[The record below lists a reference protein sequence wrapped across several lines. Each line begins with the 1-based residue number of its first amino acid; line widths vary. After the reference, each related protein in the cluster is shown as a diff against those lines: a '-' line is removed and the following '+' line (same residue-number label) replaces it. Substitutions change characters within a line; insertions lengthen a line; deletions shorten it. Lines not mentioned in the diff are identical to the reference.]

1 MTRYCPSRQPH
12 PPGPPLQKR
21 GGSLTSANVRCRL
34 APPSFLER
42 GAGGVRC
49 GWAALLLALLV
60 FSRAAQA
67 QNAPS
72 EKPKVTRILFL
83 LDASGSM
90 MAPWEGQPRWTVAK
104 RMLSKMVDS
113 LNAYPNLELGL
124 RVYGHQF
131 PNADKNCQ
139 DSKLEV
145 PFAPRNAKAIK
156 DKLTTLK
163 AQGNTPITYSLEQ
176 SANDFPTDKS
186 SRNVLLLIT
195 DGLESCNRDPCA
207 ASIALQRKHVF
218 LKPFVI
224 GIGAERDF
232 GKQLECLGQYY
243 NAAEVKTF
251 RTVMDDVIAQTLSK
265 TTVSVNLTDAAGRP
279 VESNVNMTFVN
290 NVTEQPEYNYVHY
303 RDAQGKADVLDIDAL
318 QSYDLVINTV
328 PPVRQANLAIKPGKA
343 NVLTFKTPQGTL
355 WLQNP
360 AITPNPYGTVQA
372 VVHDP
377 QKNTVASFPF
387 GTRQKLLAG
396 NYEVELLTLPRITRR
411 VTVKQG
417 QELAVTYAAPGT
429 LNITTDLKGYGSIYR
444 LNDDESQTWIYN
456 LPDGGSSKVN
466 LPMQPGAYRLVFRT
480 KTSTGSKFT
489 DVRNFSIRSGQT
501 TSVAIFGK

>member
-1 MTRYCPSRQPH
+1 MSR
-12 PPGPPLQKR
+12 R
-21 GGSLTSANVRCRL
+21 GLVRSR
-34 APPSFLER
+34 
-42 GAGGVRC
+42 
-49 GWAALLLALLV
+49 WAVLLLVLLG
-60 FSRAAQA
+60 FSNNGLA
-67 QNAPS
+67 QNAPP

-90 MAPWEGQPRWTVAK
+90 MAPWEGQPRWAVAK
-104 RMLSKMVDS
+104 RMLAKMVDS

-131 PNADKNCQ
+131 PNAEKNCQ

-145 PFAPRNAKAIK
+145 PFAPRNAAAIK
-156 DKLTTLK
+156 KKLVELK

-176 SANDFPTDKS
+176 SANDFPIDKS

-218 LKPFVI
+218 LKPFII

-232 GKQLECLGQYY
+232 GRQLECLGHYY

-265 TTVSVNLTDAAGRP
+265 TTVAVNLTDEAGRP

-303 RDAQGKADVLDIDAL
+303 RDSQGKADVLDIDAL

-328 PPVRQANLAIKPGKA
+328 PPVRQKNLVIRPGKA
-343 NVLTFKTPQGTL
+343 NVLTYKTPQGTL

-360 AITPNPYGTVQA
+360 PLTPNPYGTVQA
-372 VVHDP
+372 VVRDP
-377 QKNTVASFPF
+377 QRTTAGSFAF

-396 NYEVELLTLPRITRR
+396 NYEVELLTLPRIVRR
-411 VTVKQG
+411 VTVRQG
-417 QELAVTYAAPGT
+417 QELTVTYAAPGT
-429 LNITTDLKGYGSIYR
+429 LNITSDLKGYGSIYQ

-456 LPDGGSSKVN
+456 LPDGGSSKIN
-466 LPMQPGAYRLVFRT
+466 LPIQPGAYRLVFRT
-480 KTSTGSKFT
+480 KTSTASKFT
-489 DVRNFSIRSGQT
+489 DVRNFTVRSGQT
-501 TSVAIFGK
+501 TSIAIFGK

>member
-1 MTRYCPSRQPH
+1 
-12 PPGPPLQKR
+12 
-21 GGSLTSANVRCRL
+21 
-34 APPSFLER
+34 
-42 GAGGVRC
+42 
-49 GWAALLLALLV
+49 
-60 FSRAAQA
+60 
-67 QNAPS
+67 
-72 EKPKVTRILFL
+72 
-83 LDASGSM
+83 M
-90 MAPWEGQPRWTVAK
+90 MAPWEGQPRWAVAK

-113 LNAYPNLELGL
+113 LNAYPNLELAL
-124 RVYGHQF
+124 RVYGHQY
-131 PNADKNCQ
+131 PNADKNCE

-156 DKLTTLK
+156 ARLATLK

-176 SANDFPTDKS
+176 SARDFPTDKS

-207 ASIALQRKHVF
+207 ASIALQRKRVF
-218 LKPFVI
+218 LKPFII

-243 NAAEVKTF
+243 NAAEVATF
-251 RTVMDDVIAQTLSK
+251 RTVMNDVIAKTLSK
-265 TTVSVNLTDAAGRP
+265 TTVAVNLTDAAGRP

-303 RDAQGKADVLDIDAL
+303 RDDQGKADVLDIDAL

-328 PPVRQANLAIKPGKA
+328 PPVRQANIPITPGKA
-343 NVLTFKTPQGTL
+343 NILTYKTPQGTL

-360 AITPNPYGTVQA
+360 QLMPNPYGTMRA
-372 VVHDP
+372 VVRS
-377 QKNTVASFPF
+377 QAGATVTAGTF

-396 NYEVELLTLPRITRR
+396 NYEVETLTLPRTVRRITI
-411 VTVKQG
+411 KQG
-417 QELAVTYAAPGT
+417 QEIAVTYDAPGT
-429 LNITTDLKGYGSIYR
+429 LNITTDLKGYGSIYQ
-444 LNDDESQTWIYN
+444 LNDDESQTWIYS
-456 LPDGGSSKVN
+456 LPDGGSSKIN

-480 KTSTGSKFT
+480 ATSNGSKFT

>member
-1 MTRYCPSRQPH
+1 M
-12 PPGPPLQKR
+12 
-21 GGSLTSANVRCRL
+21 
-34 APPSFLER
+34 
-42 GAGGVRC
+42 
-49 GWAALLLALLV
+49 ALLLVLSLWRV
-60 FSRAAQA
+60 VPTHA
-67 QNAPS
+67 QNAPP

-90 MAPWEGQPRWTVAK
+90 MAPWEGQPRWNVAK

-145 PFAPRNAKAIK
+145 PFAPKNARAIK

-163 AQGNTPITYSLEQ
+163 AQGNTPITYSLLQ
-176 SANDFPTDKS
+176 SANDFPPDKS

-195 DGLESCNRDPCA
+195 DGLESCNADPCA
-207 ASIALQRKHVF
+207 ASVALQRKHVF

-224 GIGAERDF
+224 GIGAEKDF
-232 GKQLECLGQYY
+232 GKQLDCLGQYY
-243 NAAEVKTF
+243 NAAEIKTF
-251 RTVMDDVIAQTLSK
+251 RTVMNDVIAQTLGK
-265 TTVSVNLTDAAGRP
+265 TTVSVNLTDADGRP
-279 VESNVNMTFVN
+279 VETNVNMTFVN
-290 NVTEQPEYNYVHY
+290 NVTGQPEYNYVHY

-328 PPVRQANLAIKPGKA
+328 PPVRQANLVIKPGKA
-343 NVLTFKTPQGTL
+343 NVLTYKTPQGTL
-355 WLQNP
+355 WLQSP
-360 AITPNPYGTVQA
+360 ALTPNPYGTVQA
-372 VVHDP
+372 VVRDP
-377 QKNTVASFPF
+377 QKNVVAAFPF

-396 NYEVELLTLPRITRR
+396 NYEVELLTLPRLTQRLP
-411 VTVKQG
+411 VKQG
-417 QELAVTYAAPGT
+417 QELAVTYPAPGT
-429 LNITTDLKGYGSIYR
+429 LNITTDLKGYGSIYK
-444 LNDDESQTWIYN
+444 LNNDDSQTWIYN
-456 LPDGGSSKVN
+456 LAEGGSSKLN

-501 TSVAIFGK
+501 TSVAVFGK

>member
-1 MTRYCPSRQPH
+1 MHLTNSTAS
-12 PPGPPLQKR
+12 LR
-21 GGSLTSANVRCRL
+21 GFFLGLSLRE
-34 APPSFLER
+34 SFCAAAVLF
-42 GAGGVRC
+42 
-49 GWAALLLALLV
+49 ALLFAP
-60 FSRAAQA
+60 AARA
-67 QNAPS
+67 QNAAP

-90 MAPWEGQPRWTVAK
+90 MAPWEGQPRWNVAK
-104 RMLSKMVDS
+104 RMLAKMVDS

-131 PNADKNCQ
+131 PNSEKNCQ

-156 DKLTTLK
+156 DKLTILK
-163 AQGNTPITYSLEQ
+163 AQGNTPITYSLLQ

-195 DGLESCNRDPCA
+195 DGLESCNADPCQ
-207 ASIALQRKHVF
+207 ASLALQRKRVF

-243 NAAEVKTF
+243 NAADVKTF

-265 TTVSVNLTDAAGRP
+265 TTVAVNLTDEAGHP
-279 VESNVNMTFVN
+279 VETNVNMTFVN

-328 PPVRQANLAIKPGKA
+328 PPVRQANLAIKPGRA

-355 WLQNP
+355 ALQNP
-360 AITPNPYGTVQA
+360 QLTPNPYGTVQA
-372 VVHDP
+372 VVRT
-377 QKNTVASFPF
+377 QAGATAGAFSF
-387 GTRQKLLAG
+387 GSKQKLLAG

-411 VTVKQG
+411 LTIKQG
-417 QELAVTYAAPGT
+417 QELTVTYAAPGT
-429 LNITTDLKGYGSIYR
+429 LNITSDLKGYGSIYR

-456 LPDGGSSKVN
+456 LPDGGSSKIN

-489 DVRNFSIRSGQT
+489 DVRNFTVRSGQT

>member
-1 MTRYCPSRQPH
+1 MPNRPVRFH
-12 PPGPPLQKR
+12 PFL
-21 GGSLTSANVRCRL
+21 RL
-34 APPSFLER
+34 AL
-42 GAGGVRC
+42 AC
-49 GWAALLLALLV
+49 LLLGLSLG
-60 FSRAAQA
+60 RARA
-67 QNAPS
+67 QNAPP

-90 MAPWEGQPRWTVAK
+90 MAPWEGQPRWNVAK
-104 RMLSKMVDS
+104 KMLGKMVDS
-113 LNAYPNLELGL
+113 LNSYPNLELGL
-124 RVYGHQF
+124 RVYGHQY
-131 PNADKNCQ
+131 PNAAKRCD
-139 DSKLEV
+139 DSRLEV
-145 PFAPRNAKAIK
+145 PFAPKNAANIK
-156 DKLTTLK
+156 KRLAELT

-195 DGLESCNRDPCA
+195 DGLESCNADPCK

-251 RTVMDDVIAQTLSK
+251 RTVMNDVIAKTLSK
-265 TTVSVNLTDAAGRP
+265 TTVAVNLTDANGRP
-279 VESNVNMTFVN
+279 VETNVNMTFVN

-328 PPVRQANLAIKPGKA
+328 PPVRQTNIPIKPGTA
-343 NVLTFKTPQGTL
+343 NVLTYKTPQGTL
-355 WLQNP
+355 WLQSP
-360 AITPNPYGTVQA
+360 QLTPNPYGTLRAIVRAQ
-372 VVHDP
+372 
-377 QKNTVASFPF
+377 NGTTVTAGTF
-387 GTRQKLLAG
+387 GTRQRLLAG
-396 NYEVELLTLPRITRR
+396 NYEVEALTLPRTVRR
-411 VTVKQG
+411 LTIKQG
-417 QELAVTYAAPGT
+417 QETTFTYAAPGT
-429 LNITTDLKGYGSIYR
+429 LNITSDLKGYGSIYQ
-444 LNDDESQTWIYN
+444 LNDDESQTWIYD
-456 LPDGGSSKVN
+456 LPDGGSSKLN

-480 KTSTGSKFT
+480 GTATASKFT
-489 DVRNFSIRSGQT
+489 EVRNFTIRSGQT

>member
-1 MTRYCPSRQPH
+1 MRYCPETILFPQNPAPKNRQ
-12 PPGPPLQKR
+12 
-21 GGSLTSANVRCRL
+21 V
-34 APPSFLER
+34 PPSLLER
-42 GAGGVRC
+42 GTGGVRFR
-49 GWAALLLALLV
+49 WAMLLLALLGI
-60 FSRAAQA
+60 SQNSLA
-67 QNAPS
+67 QNAPP

-113 LNAYPNLELGL
+113 LNAYPNLELAL
-124 RVYGHQF
+124 RVYGHQY
-131 PNADKNCQ
+131 PNTEKNCE
-139 DSKLEV
+139 DSRLEV
-145 PFAPRNAKAIK
+145 PFAPRNAAAIK
-156 DKLTTLK
+156 KKLTELK
-163 AQGNTPITYSLEQ
+163 AQGNTPITYSLLQ
-176 SANDFPTDKS
+176 SANDFPTDKV

-195 DGLESCNRDPCA
+195 DGLESCNADPCK

-232 GKQLECLGQYY
+232 GKQLECLGPYY

-251 RTVMDDVIAQTLSK
+251 RTVMNDVIAKTLSK
-265 TTVSVNLTDAAGRP
+265 TTVSVNLTDAAGKP

-328 PPVRQANLAIKPGKA
+328 PPVRQANIPIKPGTA
-343 NVLTFKTPQGTL
+343 NVLTYKTPQGTL

-360 AITPNPYGTVQA
+360 PLTPNPYGTIRA
-372 VVHDP
+372 VVRSPDRV
-377 QKNTVASFPF
+377 TVTA
-387 GTRQKLLAG
+387 GTYGSRQQLLVG
-396 NYEVELLTLPRITRR
+396 NYEVEVLTLPRTVRRITI
-411 VTVKQG
+411 KQG
-417 QELAVTYAAPGT
+417 QEVAVTYDAPGT
-429 LNITTDLKGYGSIYR
+429 LNITTDLKGYGSIYQ
-444 LNDDESQTWIYN
+444 LNNDESQTWIYD
-456 LPDGGSSKVN
+456 LPQGGSSKIN
-466 LPMQPGAYRLVFRT
+466 LPMQPGAYRVVFRT
-480 KTSTGSKFT
+480 KTSIGSKFT

-501 TSVAIFGK
+501 SSVAIFGK